1 MAYLYAR
8 YFQIDGGEH
17 GIEEFRDERYMDE
30 ADGTPCVEMD
40 QMNGGVGFWQYAVT
54 GEPVDDPSELSYWQ
68 SVIGGRVVTGSDAL
82 AEAAVEYFDGIGD
95 DLKDII
101 YYSVDE
107 TSAILDEVE
116 ASAGEVFGEDSF
128 RMEVDTGVNH
138 VLPVDEDD
146 LETFDLDRFH
156 IILVMYKCCEIDD
169 AWVRLIPL
177 EDFEPD
183 GRYATVEEAM
193 DAGAVESAHGL
204 NVDALPQEY
213 RDDPDQIG
221 YELCDEFLDDFEQFG
236 YVTAL
241 K

>member
-17 GIEEFRDERYMDE
+17 DIEEFRDERYME
-30 ADGTPCVEMD
+30 ETDGTPCIEMD
-40 QMNGGVGFWQYAVT
+40 HMNGGVGFWQYAVT
-54 GEPVDDPSELSYWQ
+54 QEPVEDPSELSYFQ
-68 SVIGGRVVTGSDAL
+68 SVIGNRLLAGSDAL
-82 AEAAVEYFDGIGD
+82 ADAAGEYFDGIGD

-116 ASAGEVFGEDSF
+116 ASAGEVFGEDAF

-138 VLPVDEDD
+138 LLPVDEDD

-169 AWVRLIPL
+169 SLVRLIPL

-183 GRYATVEEAM
+183 GEYATVEEAM
-193 DAGAVESAHGL
+193 EAEAVESAYGL
-204 NVDALPQEY
+204 DVDALPQEY
-213 RDDPDQIG
+213 RDDLEQIG
-221 YELCDEFLDDFEQFG
+221 YEMCDEFLDDFEQFG

>member
-30 ADGTPCVEMD
+30 ADGTPGVEMD

-82 AEAAVEYFDGIGD
+82 AEAAGEYFDGIGD

-146 LETFDLDRFH
+146 LETFALDRFH

>member
-1 MAYLYAR
+1 MACLYAR

-82 AEAAVEYFDGIGD
+82 AEAAGEYFDGIGD

-146 LETFDLDRFH
+146 LETFALDRFH

>member
-17 GIEEFRDERYMDE
+17 DIEEFRDERYMDE

-82 AEAAVEYFDGIGD
+82 AEAAGEYFDGIGD

-138 VLPVDEDD
+138 LLPVDEDD

-169 AWVRLIPL
+169 SLVHLIPL